1 MATSE
6 PVRLFTGYDRREA
19 IGFHV
24 FAHSVLEHASRPVSI
39 TPLDARG
46 MPQGTNAF
54 TYSRFLVPWLCGFK
68 GHAIFADG
76 ADMLMQA
83 DIAELDAL
91 FDPRYAVQVVQH
103 PDYETRHPRKYVG
116 TSMESDNRNYPRK
129 NHASLMLLNA
139 EHEQWR
145 SFTPDHVAGTAKSL
159 GLLQLLG
166 FSRGSLPNEW
176 NRLVDEGQPVEDAKI
191 LHWSSGIPGFDHY
204 RDAPGAKLWWDARY
218 SMEVTA

>member
-24 FAHSVLEHASRPVSI
+24 FVHSVIEHASRPVSI
-39 TPLDARG
+39 TPLGAQG
-46 MPQGTNAF
+46 LPQGTNEF

-83 DIAELDAL
+83 DIAELDVL

-116 TSMESDNRNYPRK
+116 TTMEADNRNYARK
-129 NHASLMLLNA
+129 NWASLMLINC
-139 EHEQWR
+139 EHPEWREQR
-145 SFTPDHVAGTAKSL
+145 GDFTSAHGFALLSLTGFTVGPLPD
-159 GLLQLLG
+159 
-166 FSRGSLPNEW
+166 EW
-176 NRLVDEGQPVEDAKI
+176 NRLVDEGQPVEGAKI
-191 LHWSSGIPGFDHY
+191 LHWTAGIPGFNNY

>member
-1 MATSE
+1 MIN
-6 PVRLFTGYDRREA
+6 LFCGYDRREA

-24 FAHSVLEHASRPVSI
+24 FVHSVLEHASRPVSI
-39 TPLDARG
+39 TPINAMG
-46 MPQGTNAF
+46 GPEHTNAF

-116 TSMESDNRNYPRK
+116 TSMEADNENFPRK
-129 NHASLMLLNA
+129 NWCSVMLINCEHAAVGRRGPRARRPRADGHRACSNSSA
-139 EHEQWR
+139 
-145 SFTPDHVAGTAKSL
+145 FTIGP
-159 GLLQLLG
+159 
-166 FSRGSLPNEW
+166 LPNEW
-176 NRLVDEGQPVEDAKI
+176 NRLVDEGQPVEGAKI
-191 LHWSSGIPGFDHY
+191 LHWTAGIPGFDNY

>member
-1 MATSE
+1 MATTE
-6 PVRLFTGYDRREA
+6 PVRLFCGYDRREA

-39 TPLDARG
+39 TPLGARG
-46 MPQGTNAF
+46 LPQGTNAF

-83 DIAELDAL
+83 DIADLDAL

-116 TSMESDNRNYPRK
+116 TSMESDNRNYSRK
-129 NHASLMLLNA
+129 NWASLMLINC
-139 EHEQWR
+139 EHDDWR
-145 SFTPDHVAGTAKSL
+145 EGRGDFTPAHGFALLSL
-159 GLLQLLG
+159 TG
-166 FSRGSLPNEW
+166 FSVGSLPNEW
-176 NRLVDEGQPVEDAKI
+176 NRLVDEGQPVEGAKVC
-191 LHWSSGIPGFDHY
+191 HWTGGSPAFEHY
-204 RDAPGAKLWWDARY
+204 RDTPGAKLWWDARY
-218 SMEVTA
+218 SMEATA

>member
-83 DIAELDAL
+83 DIAELDAM

-116 TSMESDNRNYPRK
+116 TSMEADNRNYARK
-129 NHASLMLLNA
+129 NWASLMLINCAHVHWEGL
-139 EHEQWR
+139 
-145 SFTPDHVAGTAKSL
+145 TPEDLEAMACL
-159 GLLQLLG
+159 FLLQLSG
-166 FSRGSLPNEW
+166 ARVGSLPNEW
-176 NRLVDEGQPVEDAKI
+176 NRLVDEGHPVEGAKI
-191 LHWSSGIPGFDHY
+191 LHWTAGIPGFDNY